1 MPFTITALLRTS
13 SNPFRNVIEKPM
25 REKRKKNPLNVQI
38 GLQIKECRF
47 NRHMTQEHVS
57 EQPDVTM
64 QYVSDLERG
73 VTARLLEHSSTC
85 AKSWIPAPT
94 TFCWANGQVPTRCS
108 MPGSIS
114 SKTSRRR
121 RFWTPSKTSHSLRNC
136 PGSKK
141 TSALKTEAVCFMPCS
156 LY

>member
-1 MPFTITALLRTS
+1 MPVTITALLRTS
-13 SNPFRNVIEKPM
+13 CNVFRIVIEEPM

-38 GLQIKECRF
+38 GLRIKECRL
-47 NRHMTQEHVS
+47 NWPMTQEHVS

-64 QYVSDLERG
+64 QYVSSLERG
-73 VTARLLEHSSTC
+73 VTGLLLQRSSTC

-94 TFCWANGQVPTRCS
+94 TFCWTNGQVPTRCS

-114 SKTSRRR
+114 SRMSRRR
-121 RFWTPSKTSHSLRNC
+121 RSWTPSKTSHSLRNC

-141 TSALKTEAVCFMPCS
+141 TSALKTEAVCFIPCS

>member
-1 MPFTITALLRTS
+1 
-13 SNPFRNVIEKPM
+13 M

-38 GLQIKECRF
+38 GLRIKQCRL
-47 NRHMTQEHVS
+47 NRNMTQEHVS
-57 EQPDVTM
+57 ELPDVTR
-64 QYVSDLERG
+64 QYVSGLERG
-73 VTARLLEHSSTC
+73 VTGLLLQHSSTC
-85 AKSWIPAPT
+85 AKSWLPAPT
-94 TFCWANGQVPTRCS
+94 TFCWTNGQVPTRCS

-121 RFWTPSKTSHSLRNC
+121 RFWTLSKTSHSLRNC

>member
-1 MPFTITALLRTS
+1 
-13 SNPFRNVIEKPM
+13 M

-38 GLQIKECRF
+38 GLRIKECRF
-47 NRHMTQEHVS
+47 NWHMTQEHVS

-64 QYVSDLERG
+64 QYVSGLERG
-73 VTARLLEHSSTC
+73 VTGLLLQYSSTC
-85 AKSWIPAPT
+85 VKSRIPAPT
-94 TFCWANGQVPTRCS
+94 TFCWANGQVPTRSS

-114 SKTSRRR
+114 SQTSRRR
-121 RFWTPSKTSHSLRNC
+121 RSWTSLKKSHSLRNC

-141 TSALKTEAVCFMPCS
+141 TSALKTEAVCFTPCS